1 MIFLFSHNLLVV
13 LFLPPLFEVKQSID
27 RQVVFAAIEVSR
39 EIYGYFPTLKDQ
51 PSTRSHASNHG
62 LAYLF
67 YRVCLCR
74 SAEGYRELQLVN
86 LDEMSLIAE
95 EYLAVASGV
104 KYQLVLASVLKG
116 TLALDV

>member
-1 MIFLFSHNLLVV
+1 MIFLCSHNLLVV

-27 RQVVFAAIEVSR
+27 RQVVFAAIEVIR
-39 EIYGYFPTLKDQ
+39 KIYGYFSTLKDQ
-51 PSTRSHASNHG
+51 PFTRSHASYDG

-67 YRVCLCR
+67 YSVCLCH
-74 SAEGYRELQLVN
+74 SADGYRELQLIN
-86 LDEMSLIAE
+86 LDKMSLIAE
-95 EYLAVASGV
+95 EHLTVASGV